1 MPLGH
6 FVNRHYSNYC
16 DDNVYLNPYTIIYDR
31 FESQDLIKLKIDLY
45 NDLEITVSFRENDKF
60 KEILLKV
67 KPQELKLIVRDREG
81 TLKRTLMISSDIDY
95 KEMEDSVKITFNKLE
110 IIK

>member
-1 MPLGH
+1 MPLSH
-6 FVNRHYSNYC
+6 FEWSI
-16 DDNVYLNPYTIIYDR
+16 YLILIYDR
-31 FESQDLIKLKIDLY
+31 FESQDLIKFKLKNDLY
-45 NDLEITVSFRENDKF
+45 DYDLEMNVSFRVDDKF

-67 KPQELKLIVRDREG
+67 KPQELKLEIRDKEG
-81 TLKRTLMISSDIDY
+81 EIIKTLKISSDIDY

>member
-1 MPLGH
+1 MPLSH
-6 FVNRHYSNYC
+6 FEWLI
-16 DDNVYLNPYTIIYDR
+16 YLKLIYDR
-31 FESQDLIKLKIDLY
+31 FESQDLIKFKLKNDLY
-45 NDLEITVSFRENDKF
+45 DYDLEMNVSFRVDDKF

-67 KPQELKLIVRDREG
+67 KPQELKLEIRDKEG
-81 TLKRTLMISSDIDY
+81 EIIKILKISSDIDY